1 MLPNQGHEGSFDP
14 FKVFDISIMAMVIIM
29 IINHLNNV
37 DAHHDIQPVPAQRL
51 SPSLWRRPLSPS
63 SHELE
68 PLDQDLKI
76 KQGLLETE
84 LYLHNIFVEH
94 C

>member
-1 MLPNQGHEGSFDP
+1 MLPNQGHQGSFDP
-14 FKVFDISIMAMVIIM
+14 FKVFDILKMAMVIIM
-29 IINHLNNV
+29 IINHLNNG
-37 DAHHDIQPVPAQRL
+37 DDDHDIQPVPAQRL

-68 PLDQDLKI
+68 PLEQDLKI

-84 LYLHNIFVEH
+84 LHLRTNT
-94 C
+94 

>member
-1 MLPNQGHEGSFDP
+1 MLSNHRHQGSFDP
-14 FKVFDISIMAMVIIM
+14 FKVFDILKMAMVIIM
-29 IINHLNNV
+29 IINHLNNG
-37 DAHHDIQPVPAQRL
+37 DDDHDIQPVPAQRL

-68 PLDQDLKI
+68 PLEQDLKI

-84 LYLHNIFVEH
+84 LHLRTNT
-94 C
+94 

>member
-1 MLPNQGHEGSFDP
+1 MPPNQGHQGSFDP
-14 FKVFDISIMAMVIIM
+14 FKVFDILKMAMVIIM

-37 DAHHDIQPVPAQRL
+37 DAHHDNEPVPAQHL

-68 PLDQDLKI
+68 PLEQDLKI

-84 LYLHNIFVEH
+84 LHLRTNT
-94 C
+94 